1 MRCLSCD
8 AELTDFEATRK
19 SAESNEF
26 IDLCNYCYSFVK
38 SDINAIERQDLMHD
52 DDENNFSSPEL
63 SDDM

>member
-19 SAESNEF
+19 SAESNEY

-38 SDINAIERQDLMHD
+38 SEINAVERQDLMHD
-52 DDENNFSSPEL
+52 CDENNFFVPDS
-63 SDDM
+63 SDDL